1 MEESR
6 RLTFGDDGSPAA
18 DVAWLFVNSHRWPG
32 WRLEVVTADPPEI
45 PGVAL
50 PREVTDLHVWSPPEP
65 RRVFA
70 EAQFAEVIELTARA
84 DPRLALSRTCGLLVI
99 GPRGPGLLKAL
110 HLGSTADWL
119 LVHPPAPLLIARHG
133 HTVRTAVVCADGS
146 PHAGSVVNALAE
158 LPWAKDLAVTI
169 LAVDD
174 HRIDVDAATGRPRE
188 RLEAA
193 GATVEVNIVTGKPT
207 AMIHRHLTESRPDLV
222 ALGTRGLTGLRH
234 LRLGSTASAIA
245 RTATCSVLVACDED
259 EYTRTTDPE
268 REVPGRTN

>member
-1 MEESR
+1 MEVPR
-6 RLTFGDDGSPAA
+6 TLTFGDDGSPAS

-45 PGVAL
+45 PGVLL
-50 PREVTDLHVWSPPEP
+50 PREVSDLHVWSPAQP
-65 RRVFA
+65 RTAFVEAGFA
-70 EAQFAEVIELTARA
+70 DVVQLTARA
-84 DPRLALSRTCGLLVI
+84 DPRIALSRACDLLVI

-133 HTVRTAVVCADGS
+133 RPVKTVVVCADGS
-146 PHAGSVVNALAE
+146 PHADKVVDVLAG
-158 LPWAKDLAVTI
+158 LPWANELAVTI

-174 HRIDVDAATGRPRE
+174 HRIAVDAAISGPRA
-188 RLEAA
+188 RLEVV
-193 GATVEVNIVTGKPT
+193 GAVVDVTVLTGAPT
-207 AMIHRHLTESRPDLV
+207 EAIHDHLIDVRPDLV

-245 RTATCSVLVACDED
+245 RTATCSVLVACDDD
-259 EYTRTTDPE
+259 E
-268 REVPGRTN
+268 